1 MDIEAV
7 RQLCLQ
13 FPHTT
18 ENVQWGADLCFK
30 VDGKMFAVVAIE
42 ELPQRISF
50 KCTPE
55 NFAAL
60 CERSGIVPAP
70 YMARAQWVSLER
82 LDALPDVELREVLTE
97 SYRLVWEHISKKR
110 RAELQSMKSAAAKP
124 ARKKASQKAVAEE
137 KPVEKK
143 PARKKIP
150 EKKPAGKKSGKK
162 APVRKK
168 ASKPGRRR

>member
-7 RQLCLQ
+7 RQFCLG

-42 ELPQRISF
+42 MVPQRISF

-60 CERSGIVPAP
+60 CERSGIIPAP

-82 LDALPDVELREVLTE
+82 LDALPDAELRDVLAE
-97 SYRLVWEHISKKR
+97 SYRQVWENISKKR
-110 RAELQSMKSAAAKP
+110 RAELDGTKPAALKPALKSAARKSAAAKP
-124 ARKKASQKAVAEE
+124 RTKTKPKTKTKTKAKTRAKAKAKAS
-137 KPVEKK
+137 
-143 PARKKIP
+143 R
-150 EKKPAGKKSGKK
+150 
-162 APVRKK
+162 
-168 ASKPGRRR
+168 PGRRK